1 MREVKL
7 GQAVFSKA
15 GHDKGRWFAVVGVEE
30 NFALIADGKSRKL
43 DKPKRK
49 KLMHLSAAN
58 TVFQESDLRTDK
70 ALRDAIKNR
79 FGCDQ

>member
-1 MREVKL
+1 MRDLKL
-7 GQAVFSKA
+7 GQAVLSKA
-15 GHDKGRWFAVVGVEE
+15 GHDRGRWFAVVGLEQ

-58 TVFQESDLRTDK
+58 TVFGEDDLRTDK
-70 ALRDAIKNR
+70 ALREAIKNR
-79 FGCDQ
+79 FSCDE